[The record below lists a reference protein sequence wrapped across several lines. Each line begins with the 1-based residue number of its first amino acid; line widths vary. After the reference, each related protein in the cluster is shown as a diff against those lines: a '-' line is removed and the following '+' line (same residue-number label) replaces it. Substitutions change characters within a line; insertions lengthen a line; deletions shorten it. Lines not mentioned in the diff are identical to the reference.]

1 MEKHT
6 LQRKAKWGVK
16 TLCGGPS
23 SSEVGSDLSPQAISH
38 VFVGEYFLRE
48 GGEEKAIFHIP
59 LSFTEVSFEPSS
71 LPLVLLVYH
80 TLP

>member
-23 SSEVGSDLSPQAISH
+23 SSEVGFDLSPQAISH
-38 VFVGEYFLRE
+38 VSVEEYFLRE
-48 GGEEKAIFHIP
+48 AIFHIP